1 MSTKAATFAIL
12 AMLALAFAVALVLY
26 PQMPDPMPSH
36 WNAAGEV
43 DGYMP
48 KFWGL
53 FLFPLVS
60 VGIFLLF
67 LAIPR
72 IDPLRAN
79 IAQFIGAY
87 NTMMVLL
94 TGFMLYL
101 YALTLLW
108 ALGFQFNMTVMILP
122 AMGALFIAIGLA
134 LGRAKRNFMVGIRT
148 PWTLSSDTV
157 WAETHQLGKWMFIGA
172 GIVSIL
178 CAFLGEI
185 GFWVFTLSMLVAAFV
200 PIVYSY
206 FLWRREQ
213 AAYDPG
219 ETGRRA

>member
-1 MSTKAATFAIL
+1 MSTRVATVAIL
-12 AMLALAFAVALVLY
+12 GMIGLAFAAGLVLWS
-26 PQMPDPMPSH
+26 QMPDPMPSH

-48 KFWGL
+48 RVWGL
-53 FLFPLVS
+53 FLMPLFSIGV
-60 VGIFLLF
+60 FLLF

-87 NTMMVLL
+87 NWMMVLL
-94 TGFMLYL
+94 VGYLLYI

-108 ALGFQFNMTVMILP
+108 ALGYQFNMLTLMMP
-122 AMGALFIAIGLA
+122 AMGLLFLA
-134 LGRAKRNFMVGIRT
+134 VGWMVGRARRNYFVGIRT

-157 WAETHQLGKWMFIGA
+157 WAKTHQLGKWMFIGA
-172 GIVSIL
+172 GVVMLLSSS
-178 CAFLGEI
+178 LGER
-185 GFWVFTLSMLVAAFV
+185 GFWVGIAALLTAAFV

-206 FLWRREQ
+206 LLWKKENQ
-213 AAYDPG
+213 G
-219 ETGRRA
+219 